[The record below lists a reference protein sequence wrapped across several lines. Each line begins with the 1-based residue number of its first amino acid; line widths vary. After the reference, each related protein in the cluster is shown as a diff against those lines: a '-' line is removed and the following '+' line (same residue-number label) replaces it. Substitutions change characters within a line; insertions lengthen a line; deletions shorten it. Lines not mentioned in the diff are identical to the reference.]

1 MAERPRRAGRIME
14 TRVITL
20 DAGKGF
26 GRRLAPAV
34 RALRAG
40 GLVAFPTE
48 TVYGVGT
55 LAKDAAA
62 VERLGQL
69 KRRPSGAFTVHL
81 SSPDEA
87 GRYVK
92 DPPIRARTLMR
103 KAWPGPVTVLLATG
117 GRLAHA
123 SLRGKGLYER
133 LCTDDVV
140 GLRCPDHAVARVL
153 LERAGG
159 PVVATSANLAGQAPA
174 TGGADVLGALGGRI
188 DVLVDAGCC
197 RYGRASTIVA
207 FDGQALRVVREGVLD
222 AAAIDRMARRTV
234 VFVCTGNTC
243 RSPMAEAL
251 AKKVLAER
259 IGCRV
264 RQLPALGQE
273 ILSAGTS
280 ALDGGPVAENAVR
293 AARRLGGRLEKH
305 RAKNLTRALIN
316 SADLIFCMARHHVAE
331 VIARSPAAAGKALL
345 LDGSG
350 DIADPVGGDLETYVR
365 AARRIAAGLR
375 KRIKENLL

>member
-1 MAERPRRAGRIME
+1 ME
-14 TRVITL
+14 TKVIML
-20 DAGKGF
+20 DAGSAF
-26 GRRLAPAV
+26 GRRLAPAA

-40 GLVAFPTE
+40 RLVALPTE
-48 TVYGVGT
+48 TVYGVSA

-62 VERLGQL
+62 MERLGQL
-69 KRRPSGAFTVHL
+69 KDRPGGAFTVHL
-81 SSPDEA
+81 ASPDDA

-92 DPPIRARTLMR
+92 NPPLRARTLMR

-123 SLRGKGLYER
+123 SLRGKGLYDR
-133 LCTDDVV
+133 LCTEDVV
-140 GLRCPDHAVARVL
+140 GLRCPDHAVAQTL

-159 PVVATSANLAGQAPA
+159 PVVATSANLSGGPPA
-174 TGGADVLGALGGRI
+174 TDGPDVLDAVGGRI
-188 DVLVDAGCC
+188 DVLVDAGPC
-197 RYGRASTIVA
+197 RYARASTIVA
-207 FDGQALRVVREGVLD
+207 FDGQALRIVREGVLD
-222 AAAIDRMARRTV
+222 AAAIDRLSRRTI

-251 AKKVLAER
+251 AKRLLAEQ

-264 RQLPALGQE
+264 GQLPACGLE

-280 ALDGGPVAENAVR
+280 AAGGGPAARNAVE
-293 AARRLGGRLEKH
+293 AARRLGGQIEKH

-316 SADLIFCMARHHVAE
+316 AADLIFCMARHHVAE
-331 VIARSPAAAGKALL
+331 VVARSPGAAGKVLL

-350 DIADPVGGDLETYVR
+350 DIADPIGGDLETYVR
-365 AARRIAAGLR
+365 VARRIAAGLR